1 MAVFI
6 ALITKGAFTALMIL
20 VIVIVVMQVEGHV
33 LQPLIM
39 GHAVQ
44 IHALAVV
51 LSIAAGGVLGGIIGA
66 LLAVPTVAEPED
78 SADPYLVEG
87 EEEAEILDP
96 EMVPDGG
103 PPAVGAGPSNGVP
116 ELGPAPPKD

>member
-1 MAVFI
+1 
-6 ALITKGAFTALMIL
+6 
-20 VIVIVVMQVEGHV
+20 MQVEGHV

-66 LLAVPTVAEPED
+66 LLAVPTVAVLNTAIRALIEPED